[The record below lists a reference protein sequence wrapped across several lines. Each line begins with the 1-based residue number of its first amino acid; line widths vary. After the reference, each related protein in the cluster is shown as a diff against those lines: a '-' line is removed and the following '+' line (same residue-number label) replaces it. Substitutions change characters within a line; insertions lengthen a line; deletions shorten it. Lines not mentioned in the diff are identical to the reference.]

1 MSGLLVYLI
10 IGLTQALLDFIE
22 SKVNPQPHVDPG
34 LKLKL
39 LCWFLIT
46 ILWPV
51 YIIVLIVIPLYQ
63 LVKKGVRMTNKY
75 EKLDQLI
82 LNQMGSKPKPFCD
95 LFTGDVLKES
105 EELSVHKNEG
115 FRVLDRR
122 LQALRKKGLIANIS
136 SSKGWVKL

>member
-1 MSGLLVYLI
+1 MSGLILYLI

-22 SKVNPQPHVDPG
+22 SKVNPQPNVDPG

-63 LVKKGVRMTNKY
+63 LVKKV
-75 EKLDQLI
+75 
-82 LNQMGSKPKPFCD
+82 F
-95 LFTGDVLKES
+95 
-105 EELSVHKNEG
+105 
-115 FRVLDRR
+115 
-122 LQALRKKGLIANIS
+122 A
-136 SSKGWVKL
+136 

>member
-1 MSGLLVYLI
+1 M
-10 IGLTQALLDFIE
+10 
-22 SKVNPQPHVDPG
+22 
-34 LKLKL
+34 
-39 LCWFLIT
+39 
-46 ILWPV
+46 
-51 YIIVLIVIPLYQ
+51 
-63 LVKKGVRMTNKY
+63 KY

-82 LNQMGSKPKPFCD
+82 LNQLGSKPKPFYD
-95 LFTGDVLKES
+95 IFTGNVLKES

>member
-1 MSGLLVYLI
+1 
-10 IGLTQALLDFIE
+10 
-22 SKVNPQPHVDPG
+22 
-34 LKLKL
+34 
-39 LCWFLIT
+39 
-46 ILWPV
+46 
-51 YIIVLIVIPLYQ
+51 
-63 LVKKGVRMTNKY
+63 MTNKY

-82 LNQMGSKPKPFCD
+82 LNQLGSKPKPFCD
-95 LFTGDVLKES
+95 IFTGDVLKES

>member
-51 YIIVLIVIPLYQ
+51 YAIVLIVVALYQ
-63 LVKKGVRMTNKY
+63 FVKKV
-75 EKLDQLI
+75 
-82 LNQMGSKPKPFCD
+82 F
-95 LFTGDVLKES
+95 
-105 EELSVHKNEG
+105 
-115 FRVLDRR
+115 
-122 LQALRKKGLIANIS
+122 A
-136 SSKGWVKL
+136 